1 VSQSTDITFEA
12 GYRRLQD
19 IAERLGSDEV
29 PVHEMCDLFAEGKGL
44 EQALADYLSQ
54 QKERVEAIERGE
66 GMRAFRVVPPGAP
79 PPAVA
84 EAREVVPAGAE
95 VRAARS
101 AAGANGAAPGAANGA
116 APAAANGAAPAAAS
130 GSAPAAANRAAP
142 APASGSAPGAAAA
155 SAEDASAPSPPPPPQ
170 DEALPF

>member
-1 VSQSTDITFEA
+1 VSQSSDITFEG

-44 EQALADYLSQ
+44 EQALSQYLSQ

-66 GMRAFRVVPPGAP
+66 GMRAFRVVPPGEDR
-79 PPAVA
+79 A
-84 EAREVVPAGAE
+84 EAPV
-95 VRAARS
+95 ARDLRD
-101 AAGANGAAPGAANGA
+101 
-116 APAAANGAAPAAAS
+116 APAAAR
-130 GSAPAAANRAAP
+130 AANGIAPVAADAPLADADATP
-142 APASGSAPGAAAA
+142 A
-155 SAEDASAPSPPPPPQ
+155 PPPPPQ